1 MNSRVFAGLAVALI
15 SCGHAY
21 SQAYPNRPLRLVV
34 PASPGSATDVRGR
47 WLAPK
52 LSAALGQSIVV
63 DNRAGAAGSIATET
77 VAKSAP
83 DGYTLLM
90 VHQGTLVFN
99 PHIYSRLGYDPLSS
113 FSPITRVGISPLV
126 LAVHPTIPVA
136 SVAELV
142 QLAKQKPGQLNY
154 GSPGSGTPPH
164 LAGELFKRMGKL
176 DAVHVPYKGGGP
188 ALLDLIGG
196 RLTYTFDSAAVQMP
210 SVRAGKLKALAVTSS
225 KRIAALPDIRTIA
238 ESGLPGYEFWS
249 WQGMVAPAGTPKHII
264 GQLNAHL
271 VKIMGTADAREWFA
285 EQGAEPVTDSSE
297 AFAAYIKADYDRWGP
312 VIRDAGIKAD

>member
-1 MNSRVFAGLAVALI
+1 
-15 SCGHAY
+15 
-21 SQAYPNRPLRLVV
+21 
-34 PASPGSATDVRGR
+34 
-47 WLAPK
+47 
-52 LSAALGQSIVV
+52 
-63 DNRAGAAGSIATET
+63 
-77 VAKSAP
+77 
-83 DGYTLLM
+83 
-90 VHQGTLVFN
+90 
-99 PHIYSRLGYDPLSS
+99 
-113 FSPITRVGISPLV
+113 V

-142 QLAKQKPGQLNY
+142 QLSKQKPGQLNY

-249 WQGMVAPAGTPKHII
+249 WQGVVAPAGTPKEII

-271 VKIMGTADAREWFA
+271 VKIMGTGNAREWFA